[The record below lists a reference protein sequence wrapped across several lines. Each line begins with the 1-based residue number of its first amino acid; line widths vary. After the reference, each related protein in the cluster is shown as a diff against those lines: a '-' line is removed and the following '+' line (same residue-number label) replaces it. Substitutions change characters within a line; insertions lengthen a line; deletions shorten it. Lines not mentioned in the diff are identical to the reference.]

1 VQTQEAEQFKAQFG
15 KNVRK
20 LRKLRKLTQKQL
32 TDFIDTYERSISN
45 IERGIH
51 APTCTRIVDLS
62 FRLNVAEW
70 QLFYDWQKA
79 E

>member
-1 VQTQEAEQFKAQFG
+1 VQTQEAEQLKALFG

-20 LRKLRKLTQKQL
+20 FRKLRNLTQKQL
-32 TDFIDTYERSISN
+32 ADLIDTDERSISN

-51 APTCTRIVDLS
+51 APTFTRIVDLA